1 MTIVDHEGD
10 DGIRH
15 FGAILIVDFL
25 IFLPGLARVLDSFQS
40 TYIPSVVDVF
50 FFWSRVGLEG
60 EKGRDLSITYLD
72 LYE

>member
-40 TYIPSVVDVF
+40 TYIPSIVAF
-50 FFWSRVGLEG
+50 FFLWSRSWTWVWRRRMWE
-60 EKGRDLSITYLD
+60 DLSIT
-72 LYE
+72 